1 MVINSACASS
11 ESNLPRVLPSSGT
24 QYHDLFITAEIGTN
38 HVGDVNIAKK
48 IINVAVEAGCDA
60 VKFQKKDIEN
70 VYSKEF
76 LDSYLES
83 PWGKTQ
89 REMRTN
95 REFSIEQ
102 FNEISDYC
110 KEKNIEWYVSCWD
123 TKSQNEMRQFN
134 TKYNKVASAMLVH
147 EELLHLIAGEKK
159 YTFISTGM
167 STLQDI
173 EKAVEI
179 FRKYDCPF
187 ELMHTNSS
195 YPSNLDEANLSLIPE
210 LMKKFDC
217 KVGYSGHEKSAYL
230 VSVCAVMLGA
240 TSIERHVTTDR
251 TMYGHDQ
258 AASLEPVGVQRLV
271 RDVRTIKKI
280 LGDGKKRIWESES
293 ENMEK
298 LRQKF
303 V

>member
-1 MVINSACASS
+1 MVIDFACASS

-60 VKFQKKDIEN
+60 VKFQKKDVEN

-89 REMRTN
+89 REMRIN

-167 STLQDI
+167 CNFSDI
-173 EKAVEI
+173 DAAVKI
-179 FRKYDCPF
+179 FREEQCEF
-187 ELMHTNSS
+187 ELMHCISA
-195 YPSNLDEANLSLIPE
+195 YPFLDELANIKLINT
-210 LMKKFDC
+210 LQKNTIAKLDIVVMK
-217 KVGYSGHEKSAYL
+217 
-230 VSVCAVMLGA
+230 
-240 TSIERHVTTDR
+240 
-251 TMYGHDQ
+251 
-258 AASLEPVGVQRLV
+258 
-271 RDVRTIKKI
+271 
-280 LGDGKKRIWESES
+280 
-293 ENMEK
+293 
-298 LRQKF
+298 
-303 V
+303 